1 LSSVEHQ
8 PFFAD
13 YSSGAMPPAVST
25 SPRPPVRTALIIGAN
40 GYIGSAVS
48 RAFVRAG
55 WRVFGLVRRPEAATE
70 LALTEVIPII
80 GTLDGDLHWVDGLL
94 EQAKTF
100 NVIINCLEL
109 FPEYEQMF
117 GQIMGL
123 VLKLADV
130 SNRHGVRPLLMWSS
144 GCKDYGPSPLQGDP
158 SLVPQTEDT
167 PLNPVAEP
175 IRQRIQT
182 SLAIFKHKDVLDGVV
197 LRPTSV
203 YGYSSSYY
211 GTLMDYAAA
220 EAAKC
225 EPALRI
231 PVNPNVPMHAT
242 HIDDCA
248 EAYVALAEHDD
259 RAAVAGRALNI
270 SAHRYE
276 TVHEVCDALA
286 AEYCFPDG
294 AKFITEDEAGD
305 WFPKSLYFALKFPQW
320 VGSEGIRRLTGWT
333 DKRLLFSENV
343 KAHRIA
349 YEARDEKGHGNI
361 RRVRERMKTFEKM
374 DLRRD

>member
-1 LSSVEHQ
+1 
-8 PFFAD
+8 
-13 YSSGAMPPAVST
+13 MPPAVST
-25 SPRPPVRTALIIGAN
+25 SPRPPARTALIIGAN

-70 LALTEVIPII
+70 LALSEVIPVI
-80 GTLDGDLHWVDGLL
+80 GTLDGGDLHWVDGLL
-94 EQAKTF
+94 EQAKTLD
-100 NVIINCLEL
+100 VIVNCLEL
-109 FPEYEQMF
+109 FPEYAKIYDK
-117 GQIMGL
+117 IMGL
-123 VLKLADV
+123 VLRLANA
-130 SNRHGVRPLLMWSS
+130 SSRHGVRSLLMWSS
-144 GCKDYGPSPLQGDP
+144 GCKDYGLSPLHGDP

-211 GTLMDYAAA
+211 GALMDYAAA
-220 EAAKC
+220 EATKG

-248 EAYVALAEHDD
+248 EAYVALAEHED
-259 RAAVAGRALNI
+259 RAAIAGASFNI

-276 TVHEVCDALA
+276 TVREVCDALA
-286 AEYCFPDG
+286 AEYCFPAG
-294 AKFITEDEAGD
+294 IEFITEEEAGD
-305 WFPKSLYFALKFPQW
+305 WFPKSLHFALNFPQW
-320 VGSEGIRRLTGWT
+320 VGSERIRRLTGWT

-349 YEARDEKGHGNI
+349 YEAQDKKGHENI
-361 RRVRERMKTFEKM
+361 GTVRERMKSFDKM
-374 DLRRD
+374 DIRRD